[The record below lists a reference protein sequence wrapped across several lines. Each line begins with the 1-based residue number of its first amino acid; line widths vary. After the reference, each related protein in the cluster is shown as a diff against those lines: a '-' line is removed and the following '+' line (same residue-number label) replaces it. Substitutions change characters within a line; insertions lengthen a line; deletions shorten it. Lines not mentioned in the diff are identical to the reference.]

1 MRGPQSTVLTAGT
14 GLCSVPMAVDGWSGL
29 LLGTAASP
37 RGPRVAGRPYTSP
50 PWGRWRPVSHCGP
63 KGAPW
68 GQPAARGPL
77 NTCPCPA
84 CLLLGCLGSGASC
97 VVLLLSPYAESA
109 LAGRKGPWRPG
120 WGGVPGAQRRP
131 VLQQL
136 HPRAW
141 PQATHSAHQC
151 LRVPARIH
159 GSDFHVHHDAF
170 LLCEG
175 SDSISALG
183 AQCEPMTAVSREL
196 RAHWVPRPSRALPL
210 HQGDTL
216 LLEFSLCIVMMV
228 TYSGLKY

>member
-1 MRGPQSTVLTAGT
+1 MQRARGCGRLVR
-14 GLCSVPMAVDGWSGL
+14 
-29 LLGTAASP
+29 AASGDCCHAQGPSGGRTTLHKSTLGPLEVCESLWP
-37 RGPRVAGRPYTSP
+37 RGSPVGSTCCPRP
-50 PWGRWRPVSHCGP
+50 PEHVSLSCLP
-63 KGAPW
+63 APW
-68 GQPAARGPL
+68 FPGF
-77 NTCPCPA
+77 
-84 CLLLGCLGSGASC
+84 GASC
-97 VVLLLSPYAESA
+97 VVLLLPPTRSQPWPG
-109 LAGRKGPWRPG
+109 GRGRGGQGGEDGLGPS
-120 WGGVPGAQRRP
+120 VRR

-141 PQATHSAHQC
+141 PQTTHSARQC
-151 LRVPARIH
+151 LRVPARIQ
-159 GSDFHVHHDAF
+159 GSDFHVHHDAL

-216 LLEFSLCIVMMV
+216 LLEFSLCIVTMV

>member
-1 MRGPQSTVLTAGT
+1 
-14 GLCSVPMAVDGWSGL
+14 MAVDGWSGL
-29 LLGTAASP
+29 LLGTAATP
-37 RGPRVAGRPYTSP
+37 RGSRVAGRPYTSP
-50 PWGRWRPVSHCGP
+50 PWGRWRSVSHCGP

-84 CLLLGCLGSGASC
+84 RLLLGSLGLEPPVLSC
-97 VVLLLSPYAESA
+97 CFPPTRSQPWPG
-109 LAGRKGPWRPG
+109 GRGR
-120 WGGVPGAQRRP
+120 GGQGGEDGLVPSVRR

-141 PQATHSAHQC
+141 PQTTHPAHQC
-151 LRVPARIH
+151 LRVPARIQ
-159 GSDFHVHHDAF
+159 GSDFHVHHDAL

-216 LLEFSLCIVMMV
+216 LLEFSLCIVTMV
-228 TYSGLKY
+228 THSGLKY